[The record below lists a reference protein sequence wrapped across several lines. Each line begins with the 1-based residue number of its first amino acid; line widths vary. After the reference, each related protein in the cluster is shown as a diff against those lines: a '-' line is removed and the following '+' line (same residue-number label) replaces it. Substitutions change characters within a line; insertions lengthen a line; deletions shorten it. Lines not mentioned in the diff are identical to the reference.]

1 MARKIVGLIGNGQG
15 PVVHVE
21 GTCSALIEGLKQG
34 GVVTAFVDG
43 HEPKVFEGNG
53 TYSLPHGRRMYFA
66 AEHASRELV
75 CNVLMEA

>member
-21 GTCSALIEGLKQG
+21 GDLRASIEGLKQG
-34 GVVTAFVDG
+34 GVVIAFVDG
-43 HEPKVFEGNG
+43 HEPNVFESNG
-53 TYSLPHGRRMYFA
+53 VFPLPHGRRLFFA

-75 CNVLMEA
+75 CNVLMEV